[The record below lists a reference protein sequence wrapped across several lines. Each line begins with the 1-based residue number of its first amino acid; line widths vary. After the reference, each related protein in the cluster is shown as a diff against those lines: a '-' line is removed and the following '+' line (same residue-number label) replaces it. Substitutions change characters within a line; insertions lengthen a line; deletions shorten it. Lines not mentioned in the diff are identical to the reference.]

1 MSGFHKS
8 PTEKSL
14 HNVQKT
20 YYWIFSESKREEN
33 HSVIRLYTILTILLI
48 YVFTKLLEDI

>member
-1 MSGFHKS
+1 MSGFDKP

-14 HNVQKT
+14 IIVQKT

-33 HSVIRLYTILTILLI
+33 HSVIRLYTILTIILI
-48 YVFTKLLEDI
+48 YVF